1 MGSYFIL
8 ARYCRTGRFLIVN
21 TMQMKELA
29 AEATSSLDESKRMGG
44 VSIISGTHKGA
55 SGAISD
61 LDCFW

>member
-1 MGSYFIL
+1 MENDEQ
-8 ARYCRTGRFLIVN
+8 RTKREGCEEALSRFF
-21 TMQMKELA
+21 
-29 AEATSSLDESKRMGG
+29 TSPLVESKRMGG